1 MIMTQRT
8 LISILFVTLL
18 ALTCGG
24 DKTTVRT
31 EQAVRR
37 NLISEVHGPARI
49 RPSTE
54 IKISADA
61 AGRIVEIAVR
71 EGEYVEKGQFL
82 LRLDSTRYETQVQGA
97 EAELRQAEANL
108 EQEHAR
114 LNQAQEEL
122 SRLEALVSKDLVSQE
137 KVDQQRTSVQVMS
150 AQVNAAARNVERVQ
164 AILSGARDQLS
175 RTTFHSPIAG
185 TISKVNI
192 EEGEMAVTGTMNNP
206 GTILLRIAAMSRMEA
221 EVEIDETEIV
231 DITVGQPAI
240 VELDAFPDTSFVG
253 TVVEVST
260 SAEIANPG
268 SPQEVTSFPVVVS
281 LDESVEGIRPGMTS
295 TVRIETARKD
305 SVLSVAIA
313 SLVVR
318 DPDREHRKEMGEE
331 EPDIRPDREAPE
343 KEGVYVIKDDKT
355 SFRPLRTGISG
366 EHYVEVTAGLEEA
379 ESVVTGPFDTL
390 RELRAGTK
398 VKIEEKEEP

>member
-1 MIMTQRT
+1 MNRKT
-8 LISILFVTLL
+8 ISCILVVILL

-24 DKTTVRT
+24 DKPSVRT
-31 EQAVRR
+31 EPAVKR
-37 NLISEVHGPARI
+37 NLVSEVSGPARI

-54 IKISADA
+54 VKISADA
-61 AGRIVEIAVR
+61 VGRVIEIAVD
-71 EGEYVEKGQFL
+71 EGERVEKGQFL

-97 EAELRQAEANL
+97 EAELRQAHANL
-108 EQEHAR
+108 EQERAR
-114 LNQAQEEL
+114 LNQGKEEL
-122 SRLEALVSKDLVSQE
+122 SRLEALIAKDLVSQE
-137 KVDQQRTSVQVMS
+137 DVDRQRTSVQVMS
-150 AQVNAAARNVERVQ
+150 AQVNAATRNVERAEAV
-164 AILSGARDQLS
+164 LSGARDQLA

-206 GTILLRIAAMSRMEA
+206 GTILLRIASMSRMEA
-221 EVEIDETEIV
+221 EVEIDETEIIDV
-231 DITVGQPAI
+231 TVGQPAL
-240 VELDAFPDTSFVG
+240 VELDAFPDTSLAG

-268 SPQEVTSFPVVVS
+268 TPQEVTSFPVVVS
-281 LDESVEGIRPGMTS
+281 LDESVDGIRPGMTS
-295 TVRIETARKD
+295 TVRIETAREE

-318 DPDREHRKEMGEE
+318 DPERERRKEMGED
-331 EPDIRPDREAPE
+331 EPEIRPDKDPPD
-343 KEGVYVIKDDKT
+343 KEGVYVVIDGKT

-366 EHYVEVTAGLEEA
+366 EHYVEITAGLEED

-398 VKIEEKEEP
+398 VKIEETEEP